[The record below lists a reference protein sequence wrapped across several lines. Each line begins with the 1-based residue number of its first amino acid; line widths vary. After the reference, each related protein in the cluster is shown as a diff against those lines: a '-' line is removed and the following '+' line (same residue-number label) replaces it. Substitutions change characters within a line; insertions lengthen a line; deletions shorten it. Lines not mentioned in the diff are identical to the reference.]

1 MGVIIAHQA
10 EVTQHLQ
17 GFEMQLPM
25 AGQVVYENFQKL
37 TSEIESLKQT
47 KGETFTR
54 QMCDELELMRQHVL
68 AHERQLT
75 EISGVDAHH
84 QLLIDNLG
92 LAYAQLMAT
101 IESSKAP
108 PDAADMPGWQRPPRR
123 SNGVPPEHS
132 YGGCGGC
139 SGNSGGKQWGLE
151 LWSLWRGT
159 GRF

>member
-1 MGVIIAHQA
+1 
-10 EVTQHLQ
+10 
-17 GFEMQLPM
+17 M

-37 TSEIESLKQT
+37 TSEIETLKQT

-68 AHERQLT
+68 AHERQLM

-101 IESSKAP
+101 IESSKAR
-108 PDAADMPGWQRPPRR
+108 PDAADMPGWQRPPCR
-123 SNGVPPEHS
+123 SNGIPHEHS

-139 SGNSGGKQWGLE
+139 SGNSWGKQWGGWNYGGSGGE
-151 LWSLWRGT
+151 LGGSEQEAAEVAL
-159 GRF
+159 GREVLS